1 MALCGNFSAHLSPV
15 LFVKGLRLEPLGQSI
30 GSSPQAELGSG
41 NFGGLDPGAA
51 QFDEENIKAVIN
63 YQLVATHTY
72 GITTIPTPVL
82 TETGEKT
89 QVFFHFGMVQRFVI
103 HVNSTSTQKK
113 TKLHIQWFVPNKVTP
128 DLQIIKWHLKL
139 HVDMLPSN
147 KCTQGANANRQSI
160 P

>member
-1 MALCGNFSAHLSPV
+1 MALCGNFSAHLSPA

-30 GSSPQAELGSG
+30 GSSPQAELRSG

-51 QFDEENIKAVIN
+51 QFDEENINAVIN

-103 HVNSTSTQKK
+103 HVNSTSTQK
-113 TKLHIQWFVPNKVTP
+113 N
-128 DLQIIKWHLKL
+128 D
-139 HVDMLPSN
+139 
-147 KCTQGANANRQSI
+147 
-160 P
+160 

>member
-1 MALCGNFSAHLSPV
+1 MALCGNFSAHLSPA

-30 GSSPQAELGSG
+30 GSSPQAELRSG
-41 NFGGLDPGAA
+41 NFGGLGPGGGCSTV
-51 QFDEENIKAVIN
+51 FDEENIKVVIN
-63 YQLVATHTY
+63 YQVVATHTY

-113 TKLHIQWFVPNKVTP
+113 
-128 DLQIIKWHLKL
+128 
-139 HVDMLPSN
+139 
-147 KCTQGANANRQSI
+147 
-160 P
+160 